1 MTFSLTL
8 SVRDVHFKLVP
19 TLSAET
25 NQSPSSCFGAETS
38 SSPIVS
44 VSLQPTNRNHNGT
57 DDVNA
62 TANNS
67 SNSTID
73 NCEEDEEDFEI
84 VADLSQFSGT
94 LRISSIGGGIQKNAL
109 SKKKTAPQPEEET
122 GADVPSPLFSTRKV
136 TDLFPQFKKSERI
149 PSVGIELQLKTK
161 EDLSEKNN
169 CELDFV
175 NEIESYET
183 NWMDDNDKS
192 NLRVD
197 FDDNSLGSDETKQA
211 IVAIRRRSSGII
223 REKTGRRFASPYLQ
237 MNLFLSN
244 LSTEL
249 HMACAS
255 HDTPM
260 MALLSILERNPKLAA
275 SRDALGDMPIHIF
288 ARNEML
294 ALSEELEHAET
305 FVYEYLKIVPDFMTV
320 PSSDDGLIPFASAI
334 VTWIEQSY
342 SNRDETIS
350 KNSELNILGTST
362 QNYNFAPSPL
372 PTEEQC
378 LIFLYPINLSMKPI
392 VLWSLQILSFVL
404 DELHTMRTLHRR
416 RKTSARILNETR
428 KHIIDEISS
437 LPLFCKTILSL
448 DSTEELHN
456 LLPLTIITNTFL
468 HENSIGPWLIGMFY
482 GDKFSRTRAVEFLEL
497 VSSWGVDD
505 LVGGHRRWF
514 RIDHDAFVQNRT
526 RTFKAFANLPEN
538 ITATRV
544 IGKKP
549 LERATATHIVQ
560 YALNC
565 RIGEPLVL
573 GVMVFDGLFHIILLF
588 AYRFAVLEKD
598 AQKSGISPSA
608 LLVYLPAVY
617 FIGRDV
623 LTLAS
628 IILSSKQILSLYL
641 RNPWTY
647 MDIMSVVMAA
657 WTTSDQSESQQI
669 FGRSI
674 AIAITIA
681 LLWFKLLGFLR
692 YINKQLTTFIASFFE
707 ILGAI
712 KWFFLVLM
720 VAIMLFG
727 DTIETILK
735 FNNTCSEEDFEDST
749 SGAQADFCS
758 PQPMESYLRIYSVVI
773 GDVSLDDFQQTTF
786 MKSLFF
792 FFTFFGIIVLL
803 NILIAIVN
811 DSYSRAIMRSN
822 GLFGKARME
831 LVVRQLAR
839 EYFTVPKFV
848 DEESQH
854 LCSIWTIRKIFGFFL
869 KFTVMSIIVS
879 VEVCL
884 IIFTSSFVNNF
895 VEGVS

>member
-1 MTFSLTL
+1 
-8 SVRDVHFKLVP
+8 
-19 TLSAET
+19 
-25 NQSPSSCFGAETS
+25 
-38 SSPIVS
+38 
-44 VSLQPTNRNHNGT
+44 
-57 DDVNA
+57 
-62 TANNS
+62 
-67 SNSTID
+67 
-73 NCEEDEEDFEI
+73 
-84 VADLSQFSGT
+84 
-94 LRISSIGGGIQKNAL
+94 
-109 SKKKTAPQPEEET
+109 
-122 GADVPSPLFSTRKV
+122 
-136 TDLFPQFKKSERI
+136 
-149 PSVGIELQLKTK
+149 
-161 EDLSEKNN
+161 
-169 CELDFV
+169 
-175 NEIESYET
+175 
-183 NWMDDNDKS
+183 
-192 NLRVD
+192 
-197 FDDNSLGSDETKQA
+197 
-211 IVAIRRRSSGII
+211 
-223 REKTGRRFASPYLQ
+223 
-237 MNLFLSN
+237 
-244 LSTEL
+244 
-249 HMACAS
+249 
-255 HDTPM
+255 
-260 MALLSILERNPKLAA
+260 
-275 SRDALGDMPIHIF
+275 
-288 ARNEML
+288 
-294 ALSEELEHAET
+294 
-305 FVYEYLKIVPDFMTV
+305 
-320 PSSDDGLIPFASAI
+320 
-334 VTWIEQSY
+334 
-342 SNRDETIS
+342 
-350 KNSELNILGTST
+350 
-362 QNYNFAPSPL
+362 
-372 PTEEQC
+372 
-378 LIFLYPINLSMKPI
+378 
-392 VLWSLQILSFVL
+392 
-404 DELHTMRTLHRR
+404 
-416 RKTSARILNETR
+416 
-428 KHIIDEISS
+428 
-437 LPLFCKTILSL
+437 
-448 DSTEELHN
+448 
-456 LLPLTIITNTFL
+456 
-468 HENSIGPWLIGMFY
+468 
-482 GDKFSRTRAVEFLEL
+482 VEFLEL

-544 IGKKP
+544 IGKKT

-657 WTTSDQSESQQI
+657 WTASDQSESQQI

-735 FNNTCSEEDFEDST
+735 FNNTCSEGDFEDSM

-786 MKSLFF
+786 IKSLFF

-895 VEGVS
+895 VAGKQFFGVIFMAVTTVYTFALVVMSLLCFDKYSPLDTSKMKVFRFIHNTLESTLAPVRHALAVDTSMQETSIDFDNLDDWAGHLKYLEVKTMQVVEKSADHLRSDIKAEFKASEERQRLKLNTVVDSIASLITGNK